1 MRGYEPRGREF
12 ESLRA
17 RHSADKLSIVIYR
30 RYWLPEIICL
40 AVVALLATLPFLWS
54 SLDLTVA
61 GWFYHSEGLSNSWF
75 LRDMGLWRFFFW
87 VAPWLTIILGL
98 LGLVTLAIGILQREN
113 IRLRV
118 YGMFLFLVVI
128 IGPGLVINAGFK
140 DHWDRPRPRNVQ
152 AFGGEELY
160 VPPLKIGQSGNSFP
174 CGHCSVAFAWGAFYL
189 LWRRR
194 HPARAGAALVAS
206 IVVGSLMGVA
216 RMVAGGHFL
225 SDVLWSAVLTWST
238 LLLLYW
244 PIMRIPWREDE
255 PERYPSS
262 PDPRSVAFFKL
273 TLIALAATAGILFTF
288 RLY

>member
-1 MRGYEPRGREF
+1 
-12 ESLRA
+12 
-17 RHSADKLSIVIYR
+17 VTYR
-30 RYWLPEIICL
+30 RYWLPEIISL
-40 AVVALLATLPFLWS
+40 VVVALLATLPFWWS
-54 SLDLTVA
+54 SLDLTVS
-61 GWFYHSEGLSNSWF
+61 GWFYNPEGLSNSWF
-75 LRDMGLWRFFFW
+75 LRDQGLWRFFFW
-87 VAPWLTIILGL
+87 VAPWITIVLGL
-98 LGLVTLAIGILQREN
+98 LGLATLAIGILQREK

-140 DHWDRPRPRNVQ
+140 DHWDRPRPRDVQ
-152 AFGGEELY
+152 AFGGAESY
-160 VPPLKIGQSGNSFP
+160 VPPLMIGQSGNSFP

-194 HPARAGAALVAS
+194 HPARAGAALGTS
-206 IVVGSLMGVA
+206 IVIGSLMGVSRIA
-216 RMVAGGHFL
+216 AGGHFL

-255 PERYPSS
+255 PERYSSS

-273 TLIALAATAGILFTF
+273 TLIALAAAGGILFTF

>member
-17 RHSADKLSIVIYR
+17 RHSVNKLSIVTYR
-30 RYWLPEIICL
+30 RYWLPEIIGL
-40 AVVALLATLPFLWS
+40 VVVTLLATLPFWWS

-61 GWFYHSEGLSNSWF
+61 GWFYRSVGRSNPWF
-75 LRDMGLWRFFFW
+75 LGALGLWQFFFW
-87 VAPWLTIILGL
+87 AAPWLTIVLGL
-98 LGLVTLAIGILQREN
+98 LGLWVLAIGIVHHANVRF
-113 IRLRV
+113 RV
-118 YGMFLFLVVI
+118 YGAFLFLAVM
-128 IGPGLVINAGFK
+128 IGPGLVINAAFK
-140 DHWDRPRPRNVQ
+140 DHWDRPRPRDVQ
-152 AFGGEELY
+152 AFGGEEVY
-160 VPPLKIGQSGNSFP
+160 VPPLMPGQSGNSFP

-194 HPARAGAALVAS
+194 HPAWAGAALAAS

-216 RMVAGGHFL
+216 RMAAGGHFL

-273 TLIALAATAGILFTF
+273 ALIALAATAGVLFTF

>member
-17 RHSADKLSIVIYR
+17 RHSANKLSIVTYR
-30 RYWLPEIICL
+30 RYWLPEITGL
-40 AVVALLATLPFLWS
+40 VVVALLATLPFWWS

-61 GWFYHSEGLSNSWF
+61 SWF
-75 LRDMGLWRFFFW
+75 FDSAERSNPWFLGKLGLWRFFFW
-87 VAPWLTIILGL
+87 VAPWLTVVLGL
-98 LGLVTLAIGILQREN
+98 LGLGVLAIGIVQHEKVRFR
-113 IRLRV
+113 I
-118 YGMFLFLVVI
+118 YGLFLFLAVV
-128 IGPGLVINAGFK
+128 IGPGLVINAAFK
-140 DHWDRPRPRNVQ
+140 DHWDRPRPRDVQ

-160 VPPLKIGQSGNSFP
+160 VPPLMIGQSGNSFP

>member
-1 MRGYEPRGREF
+1 
-12 ESLRA
+12 
-17 RHSADKLSIVIYR
+17 VIYR

-40 AVVALLATLPFLWS
+40 AVVAMLATLPFWWS
-54 SLDLTVA
+54 SLDLTVS

-75 LRDMGLWRFFFW
+75 LRDLGLWRFFFW
-87 VAPWLTIILGL
+87 VAPWFTIVLGL
-98 LGLVTLAIGILQREN
+98 LGLATLAIGILKREK

-140 DHWDRPRPRNVQ
+140 DHWDRPRPRDVQ

-160 VPPLKIGQSGNSFP
+160 VPPLMIGQSGNSFP

-194 HPARAGAALVAS
+194 HPTWAAAAIAAS
-206 IVVGSLMGVA
+206 IIVGSLMGVA
-216 RMVAGGHFL
+216 RMTAGGHFL

-255 PERYPSS
+255 PERYSPS
-262 PDPRSVAFFKL
+262 PDSRSVAFFKL
-273 TLIALAATAGILFTF
+273 TLIALAAAAGILFTF

>member
-1 MRGYEPRGREF
+1 
-12 ESLRA
+12 
-17 RHSADKLSIVIYR
+17 
-30 RYWLPEIICL
+30 
-40 AVVALLATLPFLWS
+40 
-54 SLDLTVA
+54 
-61 GWFYHSEGLSNSWF
+61 
-75 LRDMGLWRFFFW
+75 
-87 VAPWLTIILGL
+87 
-98 LGLVTLAIGILQREN
+98 
-113 IRLRV
+113 
-118 YGMFLFLVVI
+118 
-128 IGPGLVINAGFK
+128 VINAAFK
-140 DHWDRPRPRNVQ
+140 DHWDRPRPRDVQ
-152 AFGGEELY
+152 AFGGEEVY
-160 VPPLKIGQSGNSFP
+160 VPPLMLGQSGNSFP

-194 HPARAGAALVAS
+194 HPAWAGAALAAS

-216 RMVAGGHFL
+216 RMAAGGHFL

-273 TLIALAATAGILFTF
+273 ALIALAATAGVLFTF

>member
-1 MRGYEPRGREF
+1 
-12 ESLRA
+12 
-17 RHSADKLSIVIYR
+17 VIYR

-40 AVVALLATLPFLWS
+40 AVVALLATLPFWWS

-61 GWFYHSEGLSNSWF
+61 SWFYHSEGFSNSWF
-75 LRDMGLWRFFFW
+75 LRELGLWRFFFW
-87 VAPWLTIILGL
+87 VAPWFTITLGL
-98 LGLVTLAIGILQREN
+98 LGLLTLAIGILQREN

-118 YGMFLFLVVI
+118 YGMFLFLVVM

-140 DHWDRPRPRNVQ
+140 DNWDRPRPRDVQ

-160 VPPLKIGQSGNSFP
+160 VPPLMIGQSGNSFP

-216 RMVAGGHFL
+216 RMAAGGHFL

-238 LLLLYW
+238 MLLLYW